1 MFAALPESSGVCHPR
16 RAFLRA
22 GAGLAVAGFPLAP
35 GARAVLANAPRSGPQ
50 PPAQS
55 CILVYL
61 LGGPPHL
68 DTFDLKP
75 QAAAEVRGPFQPI
88 PTNVPGLDICEHLPK
103 LARLADKYS
112 LMRAVSHPNS
122 NHTPMIYYTLTGRPH
137 EFPLQ
142 DNDVRPP
149 QRGDFPHVGSVLASL
164 KRGNALL
171 PGYVAVPELA
181 VRSSLSGQYQRARSP
196 LRGGSA
202 GFLGAWFDPLPVNG
216 EPGTAA
222 AVPTLALPREVSA
235 ERFEQRAAL
244 LAALDRTPATRT
256 YQALQ
261 EQAVVLTGTAS
272 RGRLEPFRLDA
283 EPPAVRQRYG
293 EHRFGKALL
302 LARRLAEARVPM
314 VAVHFNEMTICD
326 GWDTHSQ
333 NFEALQSELLPMLD
347 QGLSALLE
355 DLDQRGRLQETLVVC
370 LGEFGRTP
378 KINANAGRDH
388 WGDCSSALLA
398 GGGVRGGQVLGASDK
413 IGAYPVSDRID
424 PVDIHA
430 TLYHC
435 LGINPHQTLSDQA
448 QRPWEIS
455 TGRVIERLL

>member
-1 MFAALPESSGVCHPR
+1 
-16 RAFLRA
+16 
-22 GAGLAVAGFPLAP
+22 
-35 GARAVLANAPRSGPQ
+35 
-50 PPAQS
+50 
-55 CILVYL
+55 
-61 LGGPPHL
+61 L
-68 DTFDLKP
+68 D
-75 QAAAEVRGPFQPI
+75 V
-88 PTNVPGLDICEHLPK
+88 
-103 LARLADKYS
+103 
-112 LMRAVSHPNS
+112 
-122 NHTPMIYYTLTGRPH
+122 
-137 EFPLQ
+137 
-142 DNDVRPP
+142 
-149 QRGDFPHVGSVLASL
+149 
-164 KRGNALL
+164 
-171 PGYVAVPELA
+171 
-181 VRSSLSGQYQRARSP
+181 
-196 LRGGSA
+196 
-202 GFLGAWFDPLPVNG
+202 
-216 EPGTAA
+216 
-222 AVPTLALPREVSA
+222 
-235 ERFEQRAAL
+235 
-244 LAALDRTPATRT
+244 
-256 YQALQ
+256 
-261 EQAVVLTGTAS
+261 
-272 RGRLEPFRLDA
+272 

-302 LARRLAEARVPM
+302 LARRLVEARVPM
-314 VAVHFNEMTICD
+314 VAVHFNEMTSCD

-355 DLDQRGRLQETLVVC
+355 DLDQRGRLQDTLVVC